1 MTAQELRLK
10 YLKFFES
17 KGHKIIPSASLVP
30 NETDSSVL
38 FTTAGMHPL
47 VPYLMG
53 QEHPQ
58 GKRIANVQKC
68 IRTGDIDDVGDNRH
82 LTFFEMMGNWSFGDY
97 FKKEAIEWSFEF
109 LTDKKVGLG
118 FDPNRLYV
126 TVFRGGEGIPR
137 DEESIET
144 WKKVFADAGMQ
155 VSVAG
160 EDEMIK
166 GDVRIIPLGKDD
178 NFWIAGATGPCG
190 GDTEMFYDMRPEE
203 GKLEGKFGELV
214 DSFRIMEVWNNV
226 FMEFNKTADGKY
238 EKLAKPNVDTG
249 MGVERTLTVLD
260 GEYTVFETELF
271 KPLFEKIS
279 EISGCGY
286 QDSEETKKAFRI
298 IADHIR
304 AGVFMIGDGVSPL
317 NTGAG
322 YVLRR
327 LIRRAVRYGKLLGIE
342 KDFTVSIAEIVI
354 QNFGDFYPELK
365 KQRENIFAELK
376 KEEEKFRITL
386 ESGLKQFEKAS
397 RHISLTITE
406 TIGVKDSM
414 EIKDSKGNIF
424 TKIFSKKPDKKQDS
438 PISSTEKKFISGKLA
453 FDLYQT
459 YGFPLE
465 ITKEIAREKGM
476 NVDEGGFEEELK
488 KHQDLSRTASAGMFK
503 GGLQDSG
510 EETAKLHTAAHLLLA
525 SLRQVLGENVFQK
538 GSNITPERLRLDFSH
553 GEKMTPEQLLE
564 VENLVNAAIGARLD
578 VMSEKMT
585 LDEARRINAM
595 GVFGSKYGE
604 KVTVYSILNDAG
616 EIVSRE
622 ICGGPHA
629 DNTAELGHFKI
640 KKEEASSSGVRRIK
654 AILE

>member
-1 MTAQELRLK
+1 MTANELRKK
-10 YLKFFES
+10 YLEFFAS
-17 KGHKIIPSASLVP
+17 KGHTIIPSASLVP
-30 NETDSSVL
+30 RETDGSTL

-47 VPYLMG
+47 VPYLLG
-53 QEHPQ
+53 EQHP
-58 GKRIANVQKC
+58 GGNRVANVQKC
-68 IRTGDIDDVGDNRH
+68 VRTGDIDDVGDNRH
-82 LTFFEMMGNWSFGDY
+82 CTFFEMMGNWSFGDY

-109 LTDKKVGLG
+109 LTDPKWLGL
-118 FDPNRLYV
+118 DKNRLYV
-126 TVFRGGEGIPR
+126 TVFKGEDGIPR
-137 DEESIET
+137 DEEAIAT
-144 WKKVFADAGMQ
+144 WQKVFSAAGME
-155 VSVAG
+155 VEVAG
-160 EDEMIK
+160 EDEIIK
-166 GDVRIIPLGKDD
+166 NNVRIIPLGTDD

-203 GKLEGKFGELV
+203 GKLEGKFGDLV

-226 FMEFNKTADGKY
+226 FMEFNKTVEGKY

-271 KPLFEKIS
+271 KPLFEKIA

-286 QDSEETKKAFRI
+286 QDSDETKKAFRI

-304 AGVFMIGDGVSPL
+304 ASVFMIADGVTPL

-342 KDFTVSIAEIVI
+342 KDFTVSVAEIVI

-365 KQRENIFAELK
+365 KQREIIFAELK
-376 KEEEKFRITL
+376 KEEEKFRKTL
-386 ESGLKQFEKAS
+386 ENGLRQFNK
-397 RHISLTITE
+397 L
-406 TIGVKDSM
+406 
-414 EIKDSKGNIF
+414 
-424 TKIFSKKPDKKQDS
+424 
-438 PISSTEKKFISGKLA
+438 SSTAISGKDA

-465 ITKEIAREKGM
+465 LTIELAKEKGVI
-476 NVDEGGFEEELK
+476 VDEKEFEEELI

-510 EETAKLHTAAHLLLA
+510 EETARLHTAAHLLLA
-525 SLRQVLGENVFQK
+525 SLRQILGNHVFQK

-553 GEKMTPEQLLE
+553 SEKVAPEQVILI
-564 VENLVNAAIGARLD
+564 ENLVNSAIDAKLD
-578 VMSEKMT
+578 VLSEEMT
-585 LDEARRINAM
+585 LEQAKSVNAM
-595 GVFGSKYGE
+595 GVFESKYGE
-604 KVTVYSILNDAG
+604 KVTVYSILNNDG
-616 EIVSRE
+616 EVVSRE
-622 ICGGPHA
+622 ICGGPHIK
-629 DNTAELGHFKI
+629 NTGELGHFKI
-640 KKEEASSSGVRRIK
+640 QKEEASSSGVRRIK

>member
-1 MTAQELRLK
+1 MTANELRTK
-10 YLKFFES
+10 YLDFFKS
-17 KGHKIIPSASLVP
+17 KGHTIIPSASLVP
-30 NETDSSVL
+30 REIDGSTL

-47 VPYLMG
+47 VPYLLG
-53 QEHPQ
+53 EQHP
-58 GKRIANVQKC
+58 GGNRVANVQKC
-68 IRTGDIDDVGDNRH
+68 VRTGDIDDVGDNRH

-97 FKKEAIEWSFEF
+97 FKKEAIEWSYEF
-109 LTDKKVGLG
+109 LTDPKWLGL
-118 FDPNRLYV
+118 DKNRLYV
-126 TVFRGGEGIPR
+126 TVFKGENNIPR
-137 DEESIET
+137 DEEAIAT
-144 WKKVFADAGMQ
+144 WQKVFSDAGME
-155 VSVAG
+155 VEVAG

-166 GDVRIIPLGKDD
+166 DNVRIIPLGTDD

-226 FMEFNKTADGKY
+226 FMEFNKTAEGKY

-271 KPLFEKIS
+271 KPLFEKIA
-279 EISGCGY
+279 EISGSGY
-286 QDSEETKKAFRI
+286 QDSDETKKAFRI
-298 IADHIR
+298 IADHVR
-304 AGVFMIGDGVSPL
+304 ASVFMIADGVTPL

-365 KQRENIFAELK
+365 KQREVIFAELK
-376 KEEEKFRITL
+376 KEEEKFQETL
-386 ESGLKQFEKAS
+386 ERGIKQYKLKA
-397 RHISLTITE
+397 E
-406 TIGVKDSM
+406 TGNFQVIGGEV
-414 EIKDSKGNIF
+414 
-424 TKIFSKKPDKKQDS
+424 
-438 PISSTEKKFISGKLA
+438 A

-459 YGFPLE
+459 YGFPFEL
-465 ITKEIAREKGM
+465 TKELAKEDGIDINEK
-476 NVDEGGFEEELK
+476 EFEEELK

-510 EETAKLHTAAHLLLA
+510 EETARLHTAAHLLLA
-525 SLRQVLGENVFQK
+525 SLRQILGNHVFQK

-553 GEKMTPEQLLE
+553 AEKVMPEQLILI
-564 VENLVNAAIGARLD
+564 ENLVNRAIEAKLD
-578 VMSEKMT
+578 VLNEEMT
-585 LDEARRINAM
+585 LDQAKKLNAM
-595 GVFGSKYGE
+595 GVFESKYGE
-604 KVTVYSILNDAG
+604 KVTVYSIINDAG
-616 EIVSRE
+616 EVVSRE

-629 DNTAELGHFKI
+629 KNTGELGHFKI
-640 KKEEASSSGVRRIK
+640 QKEEASSSGVRRIK
-654 AILE
+654 AVLT